1 MAKEKQLHLQESLK
15 THKMSHIDNLISKY
29 KTKRNEIKIALEEH
43 YSDNIYN
50 PFDSGSF
57 AKHTAINIKFD
68 LDLIAPFKRDSF
80 DTIQN
85 MFDDVF
91 NFLEKKYGQTGMAH
105 VRKQKVS
112 IGVEFYADKDGD
124 KINIDVVPGREL
136 TIDNFSETKKLNIY
150 FNDDQWGFSKGTHTQ
165 TNIQAQIN
173 HIKGKENA
181 RKVIR
186 LLKIWKN
193 SNNEPYKSFLLE
205 LATIKA
211 FDKNDITGNLWDQ
224 LKSVM
229 EYIIDNITQES
240 FKIIDPGNSN
250 NDVLSLMESSD
261 KANFANKL
269 KLMIERIEEHSDNI
283 NTYFP
288 TNKEFK
294 EDDNKSGNSTYGL
307 KNGSTLSIPPNNQRF
322 GEFFRNR

>member
-29 KTKRNEIKIALEEH
+29 KTKRDEIKLSLKEH

-57 AKHTAINIKFD
+57 SKHTAINIKFD
-68 LDLIAPFKRDSF
+68 LDLVAPFKRNSF
-80 DTIQN
+80 DTIQS

-91 NFLEKKYGQTGMAH
+91 NFLEKKYAQAGIAH

-112 IGVEFYADKDGD
+112 IGVQFHADKDGH

-136 TIDNFSETKKLNIY
+136 TIDNFSETKNLNIY
-150 FNDDQWGFSKGTHTQ
+150 FNDNEWGFSKGSYTQ
-165 TNIQAQIN
+165 TNIQAQID

-181 RKVIR
+181 RKIIR

-193 SNNEPYKSFLLE
+193 SNYESYKSFLLE

-211 FDKNDITGNLWDQ
+211 FDKKDITGNLWEQ

-229 EYIIDNITQES
+229 EYLIDNITQES

-250 NDVLSLMESSD
+250 NDVLSSMESWD
-261 KANFANKL
+261 KTNFANKL
-269 KLMIERIEEHSDNI
+269 KLMIERIEENSDNI
-283 NTYFP
+283 NVYFP
-288 TNKEFK
+288 INNEFK
-294 EDDNKSGNSTYGL
+294 EDGNASGDSKYGL
-307 KNGSTLSIPPNNQRF
+307 KNGITPSIPPNNQRF
-322 GEFFRNR
+322 GEFLRNR